1 MSMAIFNSFLDVYQ
15 MVIPKAL
22 LRARLEIRNEGSP
35 GFRGEP
41 SAVFTIEV
49 RNKSGIYDWKST
61 AQLDFKK

>member
-49 RNKSGIYDWKST
+49 RNKSGIYD
-61 AQLDFKK
+61 